1 MVYYYDIDF
10 MLFLIII
17 IIIIIIIVAIV
28 GFYLKRIQVFS
39 LRSLR

>member
-10 MLFLIII
+10 MLFLII

>member
-1 MVYYYDIDF
+1 MVYYYDI

-17 IIIIIIIVAIV
+17 IIIIIAIV

>member
-1 MVYYYDIDF
+1 MVYYYDI

-17 IIIIIIIVAIV
+17 IIIIAIV